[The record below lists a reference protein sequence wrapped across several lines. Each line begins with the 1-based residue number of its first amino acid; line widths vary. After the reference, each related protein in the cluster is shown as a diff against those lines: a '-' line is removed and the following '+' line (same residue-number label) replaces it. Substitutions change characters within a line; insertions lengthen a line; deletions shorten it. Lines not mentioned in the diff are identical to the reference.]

1 MAQAQHR
8 VAIRL
13 GMDGALEVKQGLR
26 DVGEAGS
33 REMGKLAQGAQ
44 VAQRAF
50 SLLGPVLAGIS
61 VGALTAFTKNA
72 IDAVGG
78 LGELADQLGVSTD
91 ALQALSLASTQAGIS
106 GEELQRGLAALTRK
120 IADAAAGEQTAEQA
134 FARLGIAFRNTEG
147 QARPT
152 ESVLVDIAERLREFE
167 NPAERAAVVT
177 SMFGDR
183 IGQKLIPLLSQG
195 REGLVAMTAE
205 AIRFGTIA
213 SPELIAKA
221 DEAAD
226 KVAALSASFS
236 AFANNMVA
244 NVAPAIV
251 SVIDGLNRLIFG
263 LSTAERRAQLDL
275 QIGAAQSRIEQLQQG
290 GTGISPG
297 RRGSI
302 RSGLVGTAQGQTG
315 ETPESLLA
323 QERMR
328 LDELQRE
335 MAALNQ
341 REQELRQQ
349 AERILNPAGGTA
361 GTLPA
366 TTVTA
371 PRGGAAPRA
380 AAPGRDPF
388 AETLREQQS
397 LLRANETAYERYQRQ
412 LEELAALQDRLNEAE
427 QQGVEINGVRVR
439 ALSTEEL
446 SRATERFANE
456 LERAEKQTERT
467 DRMGVQMGMSF
478 TSAFEDAILDAKKF
492 SEVLQALERDI
503 ARIILR
509 TAVTGP
515 AGEAIAGAVSG
526 GMRSIMGSF
535 SSPTTGAT
543 PNYSNANYNPGAVQV
558 SALPSANGN
567 AFWGGN
573 VIPFANG
580 GVVSS
585 PTMFPMARGM
595 GLMGEAGPEAIMPL
609 QRGADGKLG
618 VRAVGMSF
626 SSASEDAS
634 LDGKRFDEVLQSL
647 ERGIARITLRA
658 AVTGPAGEVISGA
671 VSGGMNS
678 LMGGFASPTT
688 GATPNYSNANYNPG
702 AGQVSALP
710 SANGNAFW
718 GGNVIPFA
726 NGGVVSSP
734 TMFPMARGM
743 GLMGEAGP
751 EAIMPLQR
759 GADGKL
765 GVRAGGGG
773 QGGVVIN
780 QTITIDARGADPAVD
795 QKIRAAITIATKQ
808 AQAEMLDAINRG
820 GNVAKAVG
828 RR

>member
-1 MAQAQHR
+1 
-8 VAIRL
+8 
-13 GMDGALEVKQGLR
+13 MDGALEVKQGLR

-61 VGALTAFTKNA
+61 VGALAAFTKNA

-78 LGELADQLGVSTD
+78 LGELADQVGVSTD

-195 REGLVAMTAE
+195 REGFVAMTAE

-275 QIGAAQSRIEQLQQG
+275 QISAAQGRIEQLQQG
-290 GTGISPG
+290 STGISPG

-361 GTLPA
+361 GALPA

-427 QQGVEINGVRVR
+427 QQGVEINGTRVR

-456 LERAEKQTERT
+456 LERAEKQTQRT

-478 TSAFEDAILDAKKF
+478 SSAFEDAILDAKKF

-535 SSPTTGAT
+535 SSPSVPT
-543 PNYSNANYNPGAVQV
+543 SSPGVPA
-558 SALPSANGN
+558 SASGPLYSANGN

-585 PTMFPMARGM
+585 ATMFPMARGM
-595 GLMGEAGPEAIMPL
+595 G
-609 QRGADGKLG
+609 
-618 VRAVGMSF
+618 V
-626 SSASEDAS
+626 
-634 LDGKRFDEVLQSL
+634 
-647 ERGIARITLRA
+647 
-658 AVTGPAGEVISGA
+658 
-671 VSGGMNS
+671 
-678 LMGGFASPTT
+678 
-688 GATPNYSNANYNPG
+688 
-702 AGQVSALP
+702 
-710 SANGNAFW
+710 
-718 GGNVIPFA
+718 
-726 NGGVVSSP
+726 
-734 TMFPMARGM
+734 
-743 GLMGEAGP
+743 MGEAGP

-808 AQAEMLDAINRG
+808 AQAEMLDAVNRG
-820 GNVAKAVG
+820 GNAAKIMG

>member
-61 VGALTAFTKNA
+61 VGALAAFTKNA

-78 LGELADQLGVSTD
+78 LGELADQVGVSTD

-275 QIGAAQSRIEQLQQG
+275 QISAAQGRIEQLQQG
-290 GTGISPG
+290 STGISPG

-361 GTLPA
+361 GALPA

-427 QQGVEINGVRVR
+427 QQGVEINGTRVR

-456 LERAEKQTERT
+456 LERAEKQTQRT

-478 TSAFEDAILDAKKF
+478 SSAFEDAILDAKKF

-535 SSPTTGAT
+535 SSPSVPT
-543 PNYSNANYNPGAVQV
+543 SSPGVPA
-558 SALPSANGN
+558 SASGPLYSANGN

-585 PTMFPMARGM
+585 ATMFPMARGM
-595 GLMGEAGPEAIMPL
+595 G
-609 QRGADGKLG
+609 
-618 VRAVGMSF
+618 V
-626 SSASEDAS
+626 
-634 LDGKRFDEVLQSL
+634 
-647 ERGIARITLRA
+647 
-658 AVTGPAGEVISGA
+658 
-671 VSGGMNS
+671 
-678 LMGGFASPTT
+678 
-688 GATPNYSNANYNPG
+688 
-702 AGQVSALP
+702 
-710 SANGNAFW
+710 
-718 GGNVIPFA
+718 
-726 NGGVVSSP
+726 
-734 TMFPMARGM
+734 
-743 GLMGEAGP
+743 MGEAGP

-808 AQAEMLDAINRG
+808 AQAEMLDAVNRG
-820 GNVAKAVG
+820 GNAAKIMG

>member
-1 MAQAQHR
+1 MRRRQPMAQAQHR
-8 VAIRL
+8 VAIRTSL
-13 GMDGALEVKQGLR
+13 DGAVEVKQGLR
-26 DVGEAGS
+26 EIGEAGN

-61 VGALTAFTKNA
+61 VGALAAFTKNA
-72 IDAVGG
+72 IDTVGG
-78 LGELADQLGVSTD
+78 LGELADQVGVSTD

-167 NPAERAAVVT
+167 NPADRAAVVT

-290 GTGISPG
+290 STGISPG

-323 QERMR
+323 QERIR

-361 GTLPA
+361 GALPA

-456 LERAEKQTERT
+456 LERAEKQTQRT

-478 TSAFEDAILDAKKF
+478 ASAFEDAILDGKRF
-492 SEVLQALERDI
+492 SEVLQSLERDI

-515 AGEAIAGAVSG
+515 AADAISGAVSG

-535 SSPTTGAT
+535 SSPSVPT
-543 PNYSNANYNPGAVQV
+543 SSPGVPA
-558 SALPSANGN
+558 SASGPLYSANGN

-595 GLMGEAGPEAIMPL
+595 G
-609 QRGADGKLG
+609 
-618 VRAVGMSF
+618 V
-626 SSASEDAS
+626 
-634 LDGKRFDEVLQSL
+634 
-647 ERGIARITLRA
+647 
-658 AVTGPAGEVISGA
+658 
-671 VSGGMNS
+671 
-678 LMGGFASPTT
+678 
-688 GATPNYSNANYNPG
+688 
-702 AGQVSALP
+702 
-710 SANGNAFW
+710 
-718 GGNVIPFA
+718 
-726 NGGVVSSP
+726 
-734 TMFPMARGM
+734 
-743 GLMGEAGP
+743 MGEAGP

-808 AQAEMLDAINRG
+808 AQAEMLDAVNRG
-820 GNVAKAVG
+820 GNAAKIMG

>member
-1 MAQAQHR
+1 
-8 VAIRL
+8 
-13 GMDGALEVKQGLR
+13 MDGALEVKQGLR

-120 IADAAAGEQTAEQA
+120 IADAATGEQAAEQA

-152 ESVLVDIAERLREFE
+152 EAVLVDIAERLREVE
-167 NPAERAAVVT
+167 SPAERAAVVT

-183 IGQKLIPLLSQG
+183 IGQKLIPMLSQG

-263 LSTAERRAQLDL
+263 LNTAERRAQLDL
-275 QIGAAQSRIEQLQQG
+275 QISAAQSRIEQLQQG
-290 GTGISPG
+290 STGISPG

-328 LDELQRE
+328 LEELQRE
-335 MAALNQ
+335 MGALNQ

-361 GTLPA
+361 GALPA

-371 PRGGAAPRA
+371 PRGGAAARA
-380 AAPGRDPF
+380 AAAGRDPF

-397 LLRANETAYERYQRQ
+397 LLRANETAFERYQRQ
-412 LEELAALQDRLNEAE
+412 REELAALQERLNEAE
-427 QQGVEINGVRVR
+427 AQGVEINGVRVR

-446 SRATERFANE
+446 TRATQRFANE

-478 TSAFEDAILDAKKF
+478 SSAFEDAILDGKKF
-492 SEVLQALERDI
+492 GEVLQSLERDI

-515 AGEAIAGAVSG
+515 AGEAI
-526 GMRSIMGSF
+526 
-535 SSPTTGAT
+535 
-543 PNYSNANYNPGAVQV
+543 
-558 SALPSANGN
+558 
-567 AFWGGN
+567 
-573 VIPFANG
+573 
-580 GVVSS
+580 
-585 PTMFPMARGM
+585 
-595 GLMGEAGPEAIMPL
+595 
-609 QRGADGKLG
+609 
-618 VRAVGMSF
+618 
-626 SSASEDAS
+626 
-634 LDGKRFDEVLQSL
+634 
-647 ERGIARITLRA
+647 
-658 AVTGPAGEVISGA
+658 SGA
-671 VSGGMNS
+671 VSSGMKS
-678 LMGGFASPTT
+678 LMGNFSFSAAGNSQGVPVYSSASSVGPF
-688 GATPNYSNANYNPG
+688 
-702 AGQVSALP
+702 LP

-795 QKIRAAITIATKQ
+795 QKIRAAMLMATKQ
-808 AQAEMLDAINRG
+808 AQAEMLDAVNRG
-820 GNVAKAVG
+820 GNAAKIMG

>member
-13 GMDGALEVKQGLR
+13 GMDGALEVRQGLR
-26 DVGEAGS
+26 EIGEVGN

-61 VGALTAFTKNA
+61 VGALAAFTKNA

-152 ESVLVDIAERLREFE
+152 EAVLVDIAERLREFE
-167 NPAERAAVVT
+167 NSAERAAVVT

-236 AFANNMVA
+236 AFANNMIVT
-244 NVAPAIV
+244 VAPAISAIV
-251 SVIDGLNRLIFG
+251 DGINRLAFG
-263 LSTAERRAQLDL
+263 MSGAERRSLLQTQIAQAEREVANLEQRMQGLAPGAQQDVRAAQLRRGQNEL
-275 QIGAAQSRIEQLQQG
+275 EQL
-290 GTGISPG
+290 
-297 RRGSI
+297 RGQ
-302 RSGLVGTAQGQTG
+302 L
-315 ETPESLLA
+315 
-323 QERMR
+323 
-328 LDELQRE
+328 
-335 MAALNQ
+335 AALETQLEGQ
-341 REQELRQQ
+341 RAQ
-349 AERILNPAGGTA
+349 AERILAPAGSAA
-361 GTLPA
+361 GSLPA
-366 TTVTA
+366 TVVTA
-371 PRGGAAPRA
+371 PRPSGGAAPR
-380 AAPGRDPF
+380 APGRDPF

-427 QQGVEINGVRVR
+427 AQGVEVNGVRVR

-446 SRATERFANE
+446 ARSTERFATE

-467 DRMGVQMGMSF
+467 DRMGVQMGMTF
-478 TSAFEDAILDAKKF
+478 ASAFEDAILQSRKF
-492 SEVLQALERDI
+492 SDILKAVEQDI

-515 AGEAIAGAVSG
+515 AAKAISDAVSSGVRSIAGSFMSGSSSAGGSYHGVSYSAV
-526 GMRSIMGSF
+526 
-535 SSPTTGAT
+535 
-543 PNYSNANYNPGAVQV
+543 PN
-558 SALPSANGN
+558 ANGN
-567 AFWGGN
+567 AFWGGHL
-573 VIPFANG
+573 IPFANG
-580 GVVSS
+580 G
-585 PTMFPMARGM
+585 
-595 GLMGEAGPEAIMPL
+595 I
-609 QRGADGKLG
+609 
-618 VRAVGMSF
+618 
-626 SSASEDAS
+626 
-634 LDGKRFDEVLQSL
+634 
-647 ERGIARITLRA
+647 
-658 AVTGPAGEVISGA
+658 
-671 VSGGMNS
+671 
-678 LMGGFASPTT
+678 
-688 GATPNYSNANYNPG
+688 
-702 AGQVSALP
+702 
-710 SANGNAFW
+710 
-718 GGNVIPFA
+718 
-726 NGGVVSSP
+726 VSSP

-780 QTITIDARGADPAVD
+780 QTITIDARGADPSVD
-795 QKIRAAITIATKQ
+795 QKIRAAITIATRQ
-808 AQAEMLDAINRG
+808 AQAEMLDAVNRG
-820 GNVAKAVG
+820 GNAAKIMG

>member
-1 MAQAQHR
+1 
-8 VAIRL
+8 
-13 GMDGALEVKQGLR
+13 MDGALEVKQGLR

-120 IADAAAGEQTAEQA
+120 IADAATGEQAAEQA

-152 ESVLVDIAERLREFE
+152 EAVLVDIAERLREVE
-167 NPAERAAVVT
+167 SPAERAAVVT

-183 IGQKLIPLLSQG
+183 IGQKLIPMLSQG

-263 LSTAERRAQLDL
+263 LNTAERRAQLDL
-275 QIGAAQSRIEQLQQG
+275 QISAAQSRIEQLQQG
-290 GTGISPG
+290 STGISPG

-328 LDELQRE
+328 LEELQRE
-335 MAALNQ
+335 MGALNQ

-361 GTLPA
+361 GALPA

-371 PRGGAAPRA
+371 PRGGAAARA
-380 AAPGRDPF
+380 AAAGRDPF

-397 LLRANETAYERYQRQ
+397 LLRANETAFERYQRQ
-412 LEELAALQDRLNEAE
+412 REELAALQERLNEAE
-427 QQGVEINGVRVR
+427 AQGVEINGVRVR

-446 SRATERFANE
+446 TRATQRFANE

-478 TSAFEDAILDAKKF
+478 SSAFEDAILDGKKF
-492 SEVLQALERDI
+492 GEVLQSLERDI

-515 AGEAIAGAVSG
+515 AGEAI
-526 GMRSIMGSF
+526 
-535 SSPTTGAT
+535 
-543 PNYSNANYNPGAVQV
+543 
-558 SALPSANGN
+558 
-567 AFWGGN
+567 
-573 VIPFANG
+573 
-580 GVVSS
+580 
-585 PTMFPMARGM
+585 
-595 GLMGEAGPEAIMPL
+595 
-609 QRGADGKLG
+609 
-618 VRAVGMSF
+618 
-626 SSASEDAS
+626 
-634 LDGKRFDEVLQSL
+634 
-647 ERGIARITLRA
+647 
-658 AVTGPAGEVISGA
+658 SGA
-671 VSGGMNS
+671 VSGGMKS
-678 LMGGFASPTT
+678 LMGNFSFSAAGNAQGVPVYSSASSVGPF
-688 GATPNYSNANYNPG
+688 
-702 AGQVSALP
+702 LP

-795 QKIRAAITIATKQ
+795 QKIRAAMLMATKQ
-808 AQAEMLDAINRG
+808 AQAEMLDAVNRG
-820 GNVAKAVG
+820 GNAAKIMG

>member
-8 VAIRL
+8 VAIRTSL
-13 GMDGALEVKQGLR
+13 DGAVEVKQGLR
-26 DVGEAGS
+26 EIGEAGN

-61 VGALTAFTKNA
+61 VGALVAFTKNA
-72 IDAVGG
+72 LDAVDAI
-78 LGELADQLGVSTD
+78 GEVAEQIGVSTD
-91 ALQALSLASTQAGIS
+91 ALQAFRLAAVQTGLST
-106 GEELQRGLAALTRK
+106 EELERGLAALTRK
-120 IADAAAGEQTAEQA
+120 IADAVQGDKAAVDA
-134 FARLGIAFRNTEG
+134 FNQLGIAFRNADGSGRATEAVMG
-147 QARPT
+147 DLADKVKEMDSAT
-152 ESVLVDIAERLREFE
+152 DKAAATTSLMTDRL
-167 NPAERAAVVT
+167 
-177 SMFGDR
+177 
-183 IGQKLIPLLSQG
+183 GQKFIPMLSQG

-205 AIRFGTIA
+205 MLRMGTIA
-213 SPELIAKA
+213 TPEMIAKA
-221 DEAAD
+221 GEASD
-226 KVAALSASFS
+226 KIAALTSSFR
-236 AFANNMVA
+236 AFANNMTVS
-244 NVAPAIV
+244 VAPAIA
-251 SVIDGLNRLIFG
+251 SVVDGLNRLIFG
-263 LSTAERRAQLDL
+263 MSMAERRVSLET
-275 QIGAAQSRIEQLQQG
+275 QIGAAERQIERLRQGPPAGEAPGVGVGGRLRAAQNAQGAGQSSSVGDRLAAGRGNTGESVEVMIERERQRIEDL
-290 GTGISPG
+290 
-297 RRGSI
+297 RG
-302 RSGLVGTAQGQTG
+302 
-315 ETPESLLA
+315 ELA
-323 QERMR
+323 Q
-328 LDELQRE
+328 
-335 MAALNQ
+335 LNQ
-341 REQELRQQ
+341 QEQGLREQ
-349 AERILNPAGGTA
+349 ANRILSPTEPFGPPLPPGYQFPGQGRPGG
-361 GTLPA
+361 
-366 TTVTA
+366 
-371 PRGGAAPRA
+371 GGAAPRS
-380 AAPGRDPF
+380 PGRDPF

-427 QQGVEINGVRVR
+427 SQGVEINGVRVR

-478 TSAFEDAILDAKKF
+478 SSAFEDAILDGKRF
-492 SEVLQALERDI
+492 SEVLQSLERDI

-567 AFWGGN
+567 AFWGGH
-573 VIPFANG
+573 
-580 GVVSS
+580 
-585 PTMFPMARGM
+585 
-595 GLMGEAGPEAIMPL
+595 L
-609 QRGADGKLG
+609 
-618 VRAVGMSF
+618 
-626 SSASEDAS
+626 
-634 LDGKRFDEVLQSL
+634 
-647 ERGIARITLRA
+647 
-658 AVTGPAGEVISGA
+658 
-671 VSGGMNS
+671 
-678 LMGGFASPTT
+678 
-688 GATPNYSNANYNPG
+688 
-702 AGQVSALP
+702 
-710 SANGNAFW
+710 
-718 GGNVIPFA
+718 IPFA

-780 QTITIDARGADPAVD
+780 QTITIDARGADPSVD
-795 QKIRAAITIATKQ
+795 QKIRAAITIATRQ
-808 AQAEMLDAINRG
+808 AQAEMLDAVNRG
-820 GNVAKAVG
+820 GNAAKIMG

>member
-1 MAQAQHR
+1 MAKAQHTI
-8 VAIRL
+8 ALRL
-13 GMDGALEVKQGLR
+13 AMDGALEVKQGLR
-26 DVGEAGS
+26 DVGEAGN

-61 VGALTAFTKNA
+61 VGALAAFTKNA

-78 LGELADQLGVSTD
+78 LGELADQVGVSTD

-152 ESVLVDIAERLREFE
+152 EAVLVDIAERLREFE
-167 NPAERAAVVT
+167 NPAERASVVT

-195 REGLVAMTAE
+195 REGLIGMTAE
-205 AIRFGTIA
+205 ALRFGTIA

-226 KVAALSASFS
+226 KLAALTSSFR
-236 AFANNMVA
+236 AFANNMIA
-244 NVAPAIV
+244 NVAPAL
-251 SVIDGLNRLIFG
+251 SAVIDRLNQLVFGMNSADLRTSLEARIVEGERRVEHLRQTMGQGLPGQGGNI
-263 LSTAERRAQLDL
+263 TAEVLRREEVRLEAMRRELEAL
-275 QIGAAQSRIEQLQQG
+275 PAREAA
-290 GTGISPG
+290 
-297 RRGSI
+297 
-302 RSGLVGTAQGQTG
+302 
-315 ETPESLLA
+315 
-323 QERMR
+323 
-328 LDELQRE
+328 
-335 MAALNQ
+335 
-341 REQELRQQ
+341 LRQQ
-349 AERILNPAGGTA
+349 AEAVLNPQGSAAGA
-361 GTLPA
+361 LPA
-366 TTVTA
+366 TVVTA
-371 PRGGAAPRA
+371 TRPSGGGAPRA

-388 AETLREQQS
+388 AETLREQQA
-397 LLRANETAYERYQRQ
+397 LLRSNETAYERYQRQ

-446 SRATERFANE
+446 TRATERFANE

-478 TSAFEDAILDAKKF
+478 SSAFEDAILDGKRF
-492 SEVLQALERDI
+492 SEVLQSLERDI

-515 AGEAIAGAVSG
+515 AGEAIAAGVRG
-526 GMRSIMGSF
+526 GMNSLMGSF
-535 SSPTTGAT
+535 SSPSAPG
-543 PNYSNANYNPGAVQV
+543 NSQGVQIYSSPSAVGPP
-558 SALPSANGN
+558 LPSANGN

-585 PTMFPMARGM
+585 PTMFPM
-595 GLMGEAGPEAIMPL
+595 
-609 QRGADGKLG
+609 
-618 VRAVGMSF
+618 S
-626 SSASEDAS
+626 
-634 LDGKRFDEVLQSL
+634 
-647 ERGIARITLRA
+647 
-658 AVTGPAGEVISGA
+658 
-671 VSGGMNS
+671 
-678 LMGGFASPTT
+678 
-688 GATPNYSNANYNPG
+688 
-702 AGQVSALP
+702 
-710 SANGNAFW
+710 
-718 GGNVIPFA
+718 
-726 NGGVVSSP
+726 
-734 TMFPMARGM
+734 RGM

-773 QGGVVIN
+773 QAGVVIN
-780 QTITIDARGADPAVD
+780 QTITIDARGADPQVD
-795 QKIRAAITIATKQ
+795 QKIRAAMQIATKQ

>member
-1 MAQAQHR
+1 
-8 VAIRL
+8 
-13 GMDGALEVKQGLR
+13 MDGALEVKQGLR

-120 IADAAAGEQTAEQA
+120 IADAATGEQAAEQA

-152 ESVLVDIAERLREFE
+152 EAVLVDIAERLREVE
-167 NPAERAAVVT
+167 SPAERAAVVT

-183 IGQKLIPLLSQG
+183 IGQKLIPMLSQG

-263 LSTAERRAQLDL
+263 LNTAERRAQLDL
-275 QIGAAQSRIEQLQQG
+275 QISAAQSRIEQLQQG
-290 GTGISPG
+290 NTGISPG

-315 ETPESLLA
+315 ETPESLLS
-323 QERMR
+323 QERLR
-328 LDELQRE
+328 LEELQRE
-335 MAALNQ
+335 MGALNQ

-361 GTLPA
+361 GAVPT

-380 AAPGRDPF
+380 AAAAGRDPF

-439 ALSTEEL
+439 TLSTEEL

-478 TSAFEDAILDAKKF
+478 SSAFEDAILDGKKF
-492 SEVLQALERDI
+492 GEVLQSLERDI

-515 AGEAIAGAVSG
+515 AGEAISGAVSS
-526 GMRSIMGSF
+526 GMKSLMGNF
-535 SSPTTGAT
+535 SSPTAGAT
-543 PNYSNANYNPGAVQV
+543 PNYSNANYNPGAV
-558 SALPSANGN
+558 
-567 AFWGGN
+567 
-573 VIPFANG
+573 
-580 GVVSS
+580 
-585 PTMFPMARGM
+585 
-595 GLMGEAGPEAIMPL
+595 
-609 QRGADGKLG
+609 
-618 VRAVGMSF
+618 
-626 SSASEDAS
+626 
-634 LDGKRFDEVLQSL
+634 
-647 ERGIARITLRA
+647 
-658 AVTGPAGEVISGA
+658 
-671 VSGGMNS
+671 
-678 LMGGFASPTT
+678 
-688 GATPNYSNANYNPG
+688 
-702 AGQVSALP
+702 QVSALP

-808 AQAEMLDAINRG
+808 AQAEMLDAVNRG
-820 GNVAKAVG
+820 GNAAKIMG

>member
-1 MAQAQHR
+1 
-8 VAIRL
+8 
-13 GMDGALEVKQGLR
+13 MDGALEVKQGLR
-26 DVGEAGS
+26 EIGEAGN

-61 VGALTAFTKNA
+61 VGALAAFTKNA

-78 LGELADQLGVSTD
+78 LGALADQLGVSTD
-91 ALQALSLASTQAGIS
+91 ALQALSLASTQVGIS

-120 IADAAAGEQTAEQA
+120 IADAATGEKEAEQA
-134 FARLGIAFRNTEG
+134 FARLGIAFRNADGTGRATE
-147 QARPT
+147 AVFTDLAEAIR
-152 ESVLVDIAERLREFE
+152 SVEDPAQRASIATTFFADGL
-167 NPAERAAVVT
+167 
-177 SMFGDR
+177 
-183 IGQKLIPLLSQG
+183 GQKLIPLLSQG

-221 DEAAD
+221 DEAAG

-275 QIGAAQSRIEQLQQG
+275 QISAAQSRIEQLQQG
-290 GTGISPG
+290 STGISPG

-315 ETPESLLA
+315 ETPESLLS
-323 QERMR
+323 QERLR

-341 REQELRQQ
+341 REQELRTQ

-361 GTLPA
+361 GALPA

-380 AAPGRDPF
+380 PGRDPF
-388 AETLREQQS
+388 ADALREQQS

-478 TSAFEDAILDAKKF
+478 SSAFEDAILDGKRF

-535 SSPTTGAT
+535 S
-543 PNYSNANYNPGAVQV
+543 
-558 SALPSANGN
+558 
-567 AFWGGN
+567 
-573 VIPFANG
+573 
-580 GVVSS
+580 
-585 PTMFPMARGM
+585 
-595 GLMGEAGPEAIMPL
+595 
-609 QRGADGKLG
+609 
-618 VRAVGMSF
+618 F
-626 SSASEDAS
+626 SSAGNSQGVQVYSSAS
-634 LDGKRFDEVLQSL
+634 SV
-647 ERGIARITLRA
+647 
-658 AVTGPAGEVISGA
+658 GP
-671 VSGGMNS
+671 
-678 LMGGFASPTT
+678 F
-688 GATPNYSNANYNPG
+688 
-702 AGQVSALP
+702 LP

-780 QTITIDARGADPAVD
+780 QTITIDARGADPDVD

-808 AQAEMLDAINRG
+808 AQAEMLDAVNRG
-820 GNVAKAVG
+820 GNAAKIMG

>member
-1 MAQAQHR
+1 MAKAQHTI
-8 VAIRL
+8 ALRL
-13 GMDGALEVKQGLR
+13 AMDGALEVKQGLR
-26 DVGEAGS
+26 DVGDIGN

-44 VAQRAF
+44 VATRAF

-120 IADAAAGEQTAEQA
+120 IADAATGEKEAEQA

-152 ESVLVDIAERLREFE
+152 EAVLVDIAERLREFE

-177 SMFGDR
+177 AMFGDR

-195 REGLVAMTAE
+195 REGLIGMTAE
-205 AIRFGTIA
+205 ALRFGTIA

-226 KVAALSASFS
+226 KVAALTASFR
-236 AFANNMVA
+236 AFANNMIVT
-244 NVAPAIV
+244 VAPAISAIV
-251 SVIDGLNRLIFG
+251 DGINRLAFG
-263 LSTAERRAQLDL
+263 MSGAERRSLLQTQIAQAEREVANLEQRMQGLAPGAQQDVRAAQLRRGQNEL
-275 QIGAAQSRIEQLQQG
+275 EQL
-290 GTGISPG
+290 
-297 RRGSI
+297 RGQLSA
-302 RSGLVGTAQGQTG
+302 LETQLEGQR
-315 ETPESLLA
+315 A
-323 QERMR
+323 
-328 LDELQRE
+328 
-335 MAALNQ
+335 
-341 REQELRQQ
+341 Q
-349 AERILNPAGGTA
+349 AERILAPAGSAA
-361 GTLPA
+361 GSIPPTV
-366 TTVTA
+366 VTA
-371 PRGGAAPRA
+371 TRPSGGAAPRTT
-380 AAPGRDPF
+380 GRDPF
-388 AETLREQQS
+388 ADALREQQA
-397 LLRANETAYERYQRQ
+397 LLRSNETAYERYQRQ
-412 LEELAALQDRLNEAE
+412 LVELAELQDRLNEAE

-478 TSAFEDAILDAKKF
+478 SSAFEDAILDGKRF
-492 SEVLQALERDI
+492 SEVLKSLERDI

-515 AGEAIAGAVSG
+515 AGEAVAAGVRSG
-526 GMRSIMGSF
+526 MNSLMSGF
-535 SSPTTGAT
+535 SSSSAPGNSQGVQIYSSPSAVGPPA
-543 PNYSNANYNPGAVQV
+543 PN
-558 SALPSANGN
+558 ANGN
-567 AFWGGN
+567 AF
-573 VIPFANG
+573 I
-580 GVVSS
+580 
-585 PTMFPMARGM
+585 
-595 GLMGEAGPEAIMPL
+595 
-609 QRGADGKLG
+609 
-618 VRAVGMSF
+618 
-626 SSASEDAS
+626 
-634 LDGKRFDEVLQSL
+634 
-647 ERGIARITLRA
+647 
-658 AVTGPAGEVISGA
+658 
-671 VSGGMNS
+671 
-678 LMGGFASPTT
+678 
-688 GATPNYSNANYNPG
+688 
-702 AGQVSALP
+702 
-710 SANGNAFW
+710 

-773 QGGVVIN
+773 HAGVVIN
-780 QTITIDARGADPAVD
+780 QTITIDARGADPEVD
-795 QKIRAAITIATKQ
+795 QKIRAAMMMATKQ
-808 AQAEMLDAINRG
+808 AQAEMLDAVNRG
-820 GNVAKAVG
+820 GNAAKVMG

>member
-1 MAQAQHR
+1 MTQTQHK

-26 DVGEAGS
+26 DVGEIGN

-61 VGALTAFTKNA
+61 VGALAAFTKNA

-78 LGELADQLGVSTD
+78 LGELADQVGVSTD

-120 IADAAAGEQTAEQA
+120 IADAAAGEQAAEQA

-152 ESVLVDIAERLREFE
+152 EAVLVDIAEKLKDLE

-205 AIRFGTIA
+205 ALRFGTIA

-226 KVAALSASFS
+226 KVAALTASFR
-236 AFANNMVA
+236 AFANNMIA

-263 LSTAERRAQLDL
+263 MSAAERRAQLEQ
-275 QIGAAQSRIEQLQQG
+275 QIGAAEQRIRQLEEG
-290 GTGISPG
+290 NTGIAPG
-297 RRGSI
+297 RRGTI

-315 ETPESLLA
+315 ETPQTLLA

-328 LDELQRE
+328 LEELQRE
-335 MAALNQ
+335 MAELTR
-341 REQELRQQ
+341 REEELRQQ
-349 AERILNPAGGTA
+349 AESILNPRGGTA
-361 GTLPA
+361 GTVPA
-366 TTVTA
+366 VTVTA
-371 PRGGAAPRA
+371 PAPAGRA
-380 AAPGRDPF
+380 ATGRDPF
-388 AETLREQQS
+388 AEALREQQS

-412 LEELAALQDRLNEAE
+412 LEELAALQDRLTEAE
-427 QQGVEINGVRVR
+427 ARGVEVNGVRVR

-446 SRATERFANE
+446 ARSTERFANE
-456 LERAEKQTERT
+456 LERAEKQSERT
-467 DRMGVQMGMSF
+467 DLMGRQMGMTFS
-478 TSAFEDAILDAKKF
+478 SAFEDAILQSRKF
-492 SEVLQALERDI
+492 SDILKAVEQDI

-515 AGEAIAGAVSG
+515 AANAIAGAVSSG
-526 GMRSIMGSF
+526 VNSITGSF
-535 SSPTTGAT
+535 GSWFGGGAPAGAT
-543 PNYSNANYNPGAVQV
+543 PNYSNANWNPGAVQV
-558 SALPSANGN
+558 TPLASANGN
-567 AFWGGN
+567 AFIGGHL
-573 VIPFANG
+573 IPFANG
-580 GVVSS
+580 GIVSS
-585 PTMFPMARGM
+585 PTLFPMARGM

-618 VRAVGMSF
+618 VRA
-626 SSASEDAS
+626 A
-634 LDGKRFDEVLQSL
+634 
-647 ERGIARITLRA
+647 
-658 AVTGPAGEVISGA
+658 
-671 VSGGMNS
+671 
-678 LMGGFASPTT
+678 
-688 GATPNYSNANYNPG
+688 
-702 AGQVSALP
+702 
-710 SANGNAFW
+710 
-718 GGNVIPFA
+718 
-726 NGGVVSSP
+726 
-734 TMFPMARGM
+734 
-743 GLMGEAGP
+743 
-751 EAIMPLQR
+751 
-759 GADGKL
+759 
-765 GVRAGGGG
+765 GGG
-773 QGGVVIN
+773 QGSVVIN

-795 QKIRAAITIATKQ
+795 QKIHAAIAIATEQ
-808 AQAEMLDAINRG
+808 AQVALMETVQRG
-820 GNVAKAVG
+820 GNAAKIFG

>member
-1 MAQAQHR
+1 MTQTQHK
-8 VAIRL
+8 VAVRL
-13 GMDGALEVKQGLR
+13 SMDGALEVKQGLR
-26 DVGEAGS
+26 DVGEAGN
-33 REMGKLAQGAQ
+33 REMGKLAHGAQ

-61 VGALTAFTKNA
+61 VGALAAFTKNA
-72 IDAVGG
+72 IDVVGG
-78 LGELADQLGVSTD
+78 LGELADQVGVSTD

-152 ESVLVDIAERLREFE
+152 EAVLLDIAERLREFE
-167 NPAERAAVVT
+167 TPAERASVVT

-195 REGLVAMTAE
+195 REGLIGMTAE
-205 AIRFGTIA
+205 ALRFGTIA

-226 KVAALSASFS
+226 KVAALTASFS

-275 QIGAAQSRIEQLQQG
+275 QITAAQSRIEHLQQG
-290 GTGISPG
+290 GAGISPG

-302 RSGLVGTAQGQTG
+302 RSGLVNTAQGQTG

-328 LDELQRE
+328 LEELQRE
-335 MAALNQ
+335 MAALNH
-341 REQELRQQ
+341 REQELRTQ

-361 GTLPA
+361 GALPA

-380 AAPGRDPF
+380 AALGRDPF
-388 AETLREQQS
+388 ADTLREQQA
-397 LLRANETAYERYQRQ
+397 LLRSNETAYERYQRQ

-427 QQGVEINGVRVR
+427 QQGVEINGTRVR

-446 SRATERFANE
+446 TRATERFANE
-456 LERAEKQTERT
+456 LERAEKQTQRT

-478 TSAFEDAILDAKKF
+478 SSAFEDAILDGKKF
-492 SEVLQALERDI
+492 SEILQSLERDI
-503 ARIILR
+503 ARIIIR

-515 AGEAIAGAVSG
+515 AADI
-526 GMRSIMGSF
+526 I
-535 SSPTTGAT
+535 
-543 PNYSNANYNPGAVQV
+543 
-558 SALPSANGN
+558 SA
-567 AFWGGN
+567 
-573 VIPFANG
+573 
-580 GVVSS
+580 
-585 PTMFPMARGM
+585 
-595 GLMGEAGPEAIMPL
+595 
-609 QRGADGKLG
+609 G
-618 VRAVGMSF
+618 VR
-626 SSASEDAS
+626 
-634 LDGKRFDEVLQSL
+634 
-647 ERGIARITLRA
+647 
-658 AVTGPAGEVISGA
+658 
-671 VSGGMNS
+671 GGMNS
-678 LMGGFASPTT
+678 LMGSFSSPSVPTSSPGVAASASGPL
-688 GATPNYSNANYNPG
+688 Y
-702 AGQVSALP
+702 
-710 SANGNAFW
+710 SANGNAFI

-773 QGGVVIN
+773 QSGVVIN

-795 QKIRAAITIATKQ
+795 QKIRAAIQIATKQ
-808 AQAEMLDAINRG
+808 AQVEMLDAINRG

>member
-61 VGALTAFTKNA
+61 VGALAAFTKNA

-78 LGELADQLGVSTD
+78 LGELADQVGVSTD

-275 QIGAAQSRIEQLQQG
+275 QISAAQGRIEQLQQG
-290 GTGISPG
+290 STGISPG

-349 AERILNPAGGTA
+349 AERILNPASGTA
-361 GTLPA
+361 GALPA

-535 SSPTTGAT
+535 SASAPG
-543 PNYSNANYNPGAVQV
+543 NSQGVQIYS
-558 SALPSANGN
+558 SPSA
-567 AFWGGN
+567 
-573 VIPFANG
+573 V
-580 GVVSS
+580 
-585 PTMFPMARGM
+585 
-595 GLMGEAGPEAIMPL
+595 GPP
-609 QRGADGKLG
+609 
-618 VRAVGMSF
+618 
-626 SSASEDAS
+626 
-634 LDGKRFDEVLQSL
+634 
-647 ERGIARITLRA
+647 
-658 AVTGPAGEVISGA
+658 
-671 VSGGMNS
+671 
-678 LMGGFASPTT
+678 
-688 GATPNYSNANYNPG
+688 
-702 AGQVSALP
+702 LP

-808 AQAEMLDAINRG
+808 AQAEMLDAVNRG
-820 GNVAKAVG
+820 GNAAKIMG

>member
-72 IDAVGG
+72 LSAVDAIGEIAEQVGVG
-78 LGELADQLGVSTD
+78 TG
-91 ALQALSLASTQAGIS
+91 ALQALSQAAITTGLST
-106 GEELQRGLAALTRK
+106 EELQRGLAALTRK
-120 IADAAAGEQTAEQA
+120 IADAVQGDKAAIESFQRLGVAFQNADGSGRATEAVLGDLAEQLKDMDSA
-134 FARLGIAFRNTEG
+134 TEKAAATTSLISDRLG
-147 QARPT
+147 
-152 ESVLVDIAERLREFE
+152 
-167 NPAERAAVVT
+167 
-177 SMFGDR
+177 
-183 IGQKLIPLLSQG
+183 QKFIPMLSQG
-195 REGLVAMTAE
+195 RQGLIDVTAE
-205 AIRFGTIA
+205 MLRMGTIA
-213 SPELIAKA
+213 TPEMIAKA
-221 DEAAD
+221 GEASD
-226 KVAALSASFS
+226 KMDALTSSFR
-236 AFANNMVA
+236 AFANNMTVA
-244 NVAPAIV
+244 VAPAIV

-263 LSTAERRAQLDL
+263 MNIAEQRVRLENT
-275 QIGAAQSRIEQLQQG
+275 IGAAETRIGQLQQG
-290 GTGISPG
+290 NAGTAPG
-297 RRGSI
+297 RRGAI
-302 RSGLVGTAQGQTG
+302 RSGSVAAAQGQTG
-315 ETPESLLA
+315 ETVESMIA
-323 QERMR
+323 QERQAIEGARAELER
-328 LDELQRE
+328 LRLQEER
-335 MAALNQ
+335 LNQ
-341 REQELRQQ
+341 QARQ
-349 AERILNPAGGTA
+349 ILNPNEPFGPPLPPGYRFPGQGG
-361 GTLPA
+361 GGG
-366 TTVTA
+366 A

-397 LLRANETAYERYQRQ
+397 LLRANETAFERYQRQ
-412 LEELAALQDRLNEAE
+412 REELAALQERLNEAE
-427 QQGVEINGVRVR
+427 ARGVEINGVRVR

-446 SRATERFANE
+446 TRATQRFANE

-478 TSAFEDAILDAKKF
+478 SSAFEDAILDGKKF
-492 SEVLQALERDI
+492 GEVLQSLERDI

-515 AGEAIAGAVSG
+515 AGEAISGAVSG
-526 GMRSIMGSF
+526 GMKSLMGNFSF
-535 SSPTTGAT
+535 SAAGNAQGVPV
-543 PNYSNANYNPGAVQV
+543 YS
-558 SALPSANGN
+558 SASSVGPFLPSANGN

-585 PTMFPMARGM
+585 PTMFPM
-595 GLMGEAGPEAIMPL
+595 
-609 QRGADGKLG
+609 
-618 VRAVGMSF
+618 
-626 SSASEDAS
+626 
-634 LDGKRFDEVLQSL
+634 
-647 ERGIARITLRA
+647 T
-658 AVTGPAGEVISGA
+658 
-671 VSGGMNS
+671 
-678 LMGGFASPTT
+678 
-688 GATPNYSNANYNPG
+688 
-702 AGQVSALP
+702 
-710 SANGNAFW
+710 
-718 GGNVIPFA
+718 
-726 NGGVVSSP
+726 
-734 TMFPMARGM
+734 RGM

-795 QKIRAAITIATKQ
+795 QKIRAAMLMATKQ
-808 AQAEMLDAINRG
+808 AQAEMLDAVNRG
-820 GNVAKAVG
+820 GNAAKVMG

>member
-1 MAQAQHR
+1 MAQTQHK

-13 GMDGALEVKQGLR
+13 AMDGALEVKQGLR
-26 DVGEAGS
+26 DVGDIGN

-120 IADAAAGEQTAEQA
+120 IADAATGEQAAEQA

-152 ESVLVDIAERLREFE
+152 EAVLVDIAEKLKDLE

-183 IGQKLIPLLSQG
+183 IGQKLIPMLSQG

-244 NVAPAIV
+244 NVAPAII

-275 QIGAAQSRIEQLQQG
+275 QISAAQSRIEQLQQG

-302 RSGLVGTAQGQTG
+302 RPGLVGTAQGQTG

-341 REQELRQQ
+341 REQELRTQ
-349 AERILNPAGGTA
+349 AERILNPAGSTA
-361 GTLPA
+361 GAVPT

-380 AAPGRDPF
+380 PGRDPF
-388 AETLREQQS
+388 ADALREQQS
-397 LLRANETAYERYQRQ
+397 LLLSNETAYERYQRQ

-478 TSAFEDAILDAKKF
+478 ASAFEDAILDGKRF
-492 SEVLQALERDI
+492 SEVLQSLERDI

-515 AGEAIAGAVSG
+515 AADAISGAVSG

-558 SALPSANGN
+558 
-567 AFWGGN
+567 
-573 VIPFANG
+573 
-580 GVVSS
+580 
-585 PTMFPMARGM
+585 
-595 GLMGEAGPEAIMPL
+595 
-609 QRGADGKLG
+609 
-618 VRAVGMSF
+618 
-626 SSASEDAS
+626 
-634 LDGKRFDEVLQSL
+634 
-647 ERGIARITLRA
+647 
-658 AVTGPAGEVISGA
+658 
-671 VSGGMNS
+671 
-678 LMGGFASPTT
+678 
-688 GATPNYSNANYNPG
+688 TP
-702 AGQVSALP
+702 LP

-795 QKIRAAITIATKQ
+795 QKIRAAMLMATKQ
-808 AQAEMLDAINRG
+808 AQAELLDAVNRG
-820 GNVAKAVG
+820 GNAAKVMG

>member
-1 MAQAQHR
+1 
-8 VAIRL
+8 
-13 GMDGALEVKQGLR
+13 MDGALEVKQGLR
-26 DVGEAGS
+26 DVGEAGN

-78 LGELADQLGVSTD
+78 LGELADQVGVSTD

-290 GTGISPG
+290 STGISPG

-361 GTLPA
+361 GALPA

-380 AAPGRDPF
+380 AAAGRDPF

-427 QQGVEINGVRVR
+427 AQGVEINGTRVR

-456 LERAEKQTERT
+456 LERAEKQTQRT

-535 SSPTTGAT
+535 SSPSVPT
-543 PNYSNANYNPGAVQV
+543 SSPGVPA
-558 SALPSANGN
+558 SASGPLYSANGN

-585 PTMFPMARGM
+585 A
-595 GLMGEAGPEAIMPL
+595 
-609 QRGADGKLG
+609 
-618 VRAVGMSF
+618 
-626 SSASEDAS
+626 
-634 LDGKRFDEVLQSL
+634 
-647 ERGIARITLRA
+647 
-658 AVTGPAGEVISGA
+658 
-671 VSGGMNS
+671 
-678 LMGGFASPTT
+678 
-688 GATPNYSNANYNPG
+688 
-702 AGQVSALP
+702 
-710 SANGNAFW
+710 
-718 GGNVIPFA
+718 
-726 NGGVVSSP
+726 

-808 AQAEMLDAINRG
+808 AQAEMLDAVNRG
-820 GNVAKAVG
+820 GNAAKIMG

>member
-1 MAQAQHR
+1 M
-8 VAIRL
+8 
-13 GMDGALEVKQGLR
+13 
-26 DVGEAGS
+26 
-33 REMGKLAQGAQ
+33 
-44 VAQRAF
+44 
-50 SLLGPVLAGIS
+50 
-61 VGALTAFTKNA
+61 
-72 IDAVGG
+72 
-78 LGELADQLGVSTD
+78 
-91 ALQALSLASTQAGIS
+91 
-106 GEELQRGLAALTRK
+106 QRGLAALTRK
-120 IADAAAGEQTAEQA
+120 IADAATGEQAAEQA

-152 ESVLVDIAERLREFE
+152 EAVLVDIAEKLKDLE

-183 IGQKLIPLLSQG
+183 IGQKLIPMLSQG
-195 REGLVAMTAE
+195 REGLIAMTAE

-275 QIGAAQSRIEQLQQG
+275 QISAAQSRIEQLQQG

-341 REQELRQQ
+341 REQELRTQ
-349 AERILNPAGGTA
+349 AERILNPAGSTA
-361 GTLPA
+361 GAVPA

-380 AAPGRDPF
+380 AGRDPF

-412 LEELAALQDRLNEAE
+412 LVELAELQDRLNEAE

-478 TSAFEDAILDAKKF
+478 SSAFEDAILDGKRF

-503 ARIILR
+503 ARIIIR

-515 AGEAIAGAVSG
+515 AADIISAGVKSG
-526 GMRSIMGSF
+526 MNSLMSSF
-535 SSPTTGAT
+535 SSPSVPSGAT

-558 SALPSANGN
+558 TPLPSANGN

-595 GLMGEAGPEAIMPL
+595 G
-609 QRGADGKLG
+609 
-618 VRAVGMSF
+618 V
-626 SSASEDAS
+626 
-634 LDGKRFDEVLQSL
+634 
-647 ERGIARITLRA
+647 
-658 AVTGPAGEVISGA
+658 
-671 VSGGMNS
+671 
-678 LMGGFASPTT
+678 
-688 GATPNYSNANYNPG
+688 
-702 AGQVSALP
+702 
-710 SANGNAFW
+710 
-718 GGNVIPFA
+718 
-726 NGGVVSSP
+726 
-734 TMFPMARGM
+734 
-743 GLMGEAGP
+743 MGEAGP

-773 QGGVVIN
+773 QAGVVIN

-795 QKIRAAITIATKQ
+795 QKIRAAMLMATKQ
-808 AQAEMLDAINRG
+808 AQAEMLDAVNRG
-820 GNVAKAVG
+820 GNAAKVMG

>member
-1 MAQAQHR
+1 
-8 VAIRL
+8 
-13 GMDGALEVKQGLR
+13 
-26 DVGEAGS
+26 
-33 REMGKLAQGAQ
+33 
-44 VAQRAF
+44 
-50 SLLGPVLAGIS
+50 
-61 VGALTAFTKNA
+61 
-72 IDAVGG
+72 
-78 LGELADQLGVSTD
+78 
-91 ALQALSLASTQAGIS
+91 
-106 GEELQRGLAALTRK
+106 
-120 IADAAAGEQTAEQA
+120 
-134 FARLGIAFRNTEG
+134 
-147 QARPT
+147 
-152 ESVLVDIAERLREFE
+152 
-167 NPAERAAVVT
+167 
-177 SMFGDR
+177 
-183 IGQKLIPLLSQG
+183 
-195 REGLVAMTAE
+195 
-205 AIRFGTIA
+205 
-213 SPELIAKA
+213 
-221 DEAAD
+221 
-226 KVAALSASFS
+226 
-236 AFANNMVA
+236 
-244 NVAPAIV
+244 
-251 SVIDGLNRLIFG
+251 
-263 LSTAERRAQLDL
+263 L
-275 QIGAAQSRIEQLQQG
+275 QISAAQSRIEQLQQG
-290 GTGISPG
+290 STGISPG

-315 ETPESLLA
+315 ETPESLLS
-323 QERMR
+323 QERLR

-341 REQELRQQ
+341 REQELRTQ

-361 GTLPA
+361 GALPA

-380 AAPGRDPF
+380 PGRDPF
-388 AETLREQQS
+388 ADALREQQS

-478 TSAFEDAILDAKKF
+478 SSAFEDAILDGKRF

-535 SSPTTGAT
+535 S
-543 PNYSNANYNPGAVQV
+543 
-558 SALPSANGN
+558 
-567 AFWGGN
+567 
-573 VIPFANG
+573 
-580 GVVSS
+580 
-585 PTMFPMARGM
+585 
-595 GLMGEAGPEAIMPL
+595 
-609 QRGADGKLG
+609 
-618 VRAVGMSF
+618 F
-626 SSASEDAS
+626 SSAGNSQGVQVYSSAS
-634 LDGKRFDEVLQSL
+634 SV
-647 ERGIARITLRA
+647 
-658 AVTGPAGEVISGA
+658 GP
-671 VSGGMNS
+671 
-678 LMGGFASPTT
+678 F
-688 GATPNYSNANYNPG
+688 
-702 AGQVSALP
+702 LP

-780 QTITIDARGADPAVD
+780 QTITIDARGADPDVD

-808 AQAEMLDAINRG
+808 AQAEMLDAVNRG
-820 GNVAKAVG
+820 GNAAKIMG

>member
-1 MAQAQHR
+1 MTQTQHK

-13 GMDGALEVKQGLR
+13 AMDGALEVKQGLR
-26 DVGEAGS
+26 DVGDIGN

-61 VGALTAFTKNA
+61 VGALAAFTKNA

-152 ESVLVDIAERLREFE
+152 EAVLVDIAERLREFE

-226 KVAALSASFS
+226 KVAALTASFR
-236 AFANNMVA
+236 AFANNMIVT
-244 NVAPAIV
+244 VAPAISAIV
-251 SVIDGLNRLIFG
+251 DGINRLAFG
-263 LSTAERRAQLDL
+263 MSGAERRSLLQTQIAQAERDVANLEQRMQGLAPGAQQDVRAAQLRRGQNEL
-275 QIGAAQSRIEQLQQG
+275 EQL
-290 GTGISPG
+290 
-297 RRGSI
+297 RGQLSA
-302 RSGLVGTAQGQTG
+302 LETQLEGQR
-315 ETPESLLA
+315 A
-323 QERMR
+323 
-328 LDELQRE
+328 
-335 MAALNQ
+335 
-341 REQELRQQ
+341 Q
-349 AERILNPAGGTA
+349 AERILAPAGSAA
-361 GTLPA
+361 GTIPA
-366 TTVTA
+366 TVVTA
-371 PRGGAAPRA
+371 TRPSSGAAPRA

-388 AETLREQQS
+388 AETLREQQA
-397 LLRANETAYERYQRQ
+397 LLRSNETAYERYQRQ

-446 SRATERFANE
+446 TRATERFANE

-478 TSAFEDAILDAKKF
+478 SSAFEDAILDGKRF
-492 SEVLQALERDI
+492 SEVLKSLERDI

-515 AGEAIAGAVSG
+515 AGEAIAAGVRG
-526 GMRSIMGSF
+526 GMNSLMSSF
-535 SSPTTGAT
+535 SSPSVPT
-543 PNYSNANYNPGAVQV
+543 SSPGVPA
-558 SALPSANGN
+558 SASGPLYSANGN

-595 GLMGEAGPEAIMPL
+595 G
-609 QRGADGKLG
+609 
-618 VRAVGMSF
+618 V
-626 SSASEDAS
+626 
-634 LDGKRFDEVLQSL
+634 
-647 ERGIARITLRA
+647 
-658 AVTGPAGEVISGA
+658 
-671 VSGGMNS
+671 
-678 LMGGFASPTT
+678 
-688 GATPNYSNANYNPG
+688 
-702 AGQVSALP
+702 
-710 SANGNAFW
+710 
-718 GGNVIPFA
+718 
-726 NGGVVSSP
+726 
-734 TMFPMARGM
+734 
-743 GLMGEAGP
+743 MGEAGP

-773 QGGVVIN
+773 QAGVVIN
-780 QTITIDARGADPAVD
+780 QTITIDARGADPEVD
-795 QKIRAAITIATKQ
+795 QKIRAAMEIATEQ
-808 AQAEMLDAINRG
+808 AQARIFDAVNRG
-820 GNVAKAVG
+820 GNAAKVMG